1 MGTEILFVLALGL
14 LVLGPKRLHV
24 MLGSVAR
31 AKAQFE
37 EASRRFQSQLG
48 AEHDEV
54 QQGAANPATRL

>member
-14 LVLGPKRLHV
+14 LVLGPKRLHA

-37 EASRRFQSQLG
+37 EASRRFQSQPG

-54 QQGAANPATRL
+54 QQGAANPATGL